1 MVLPKRTT
9 SPQDEIRRFIRDLPP
24 GCSEYD
30 ATGLEPQDIEE
41 LLQNEAFTYSHPK
54 SSADAQQLFT
64 PGQYIVFLN
73 IPPDTVEELSNR
85 KHLGRFKTWD
95 PKLQILL
102 VKMSSIEHESTSG
115 TFQSRLT
122 EKLNDI
128 RPKLAH
134 ELEFLESTA
143 VKGSNRTK
151 EPDASFQ
158 PSQLPPGRSDK
169 WPSLVVEIGCSESER
184 QLQRDAKWWLTDSQ
198 GDVKIVIT
206 IKIFRSQPRVRFE
219 LFRMGGSSAHPRP
232 LVAQAVTVSRAKYQ
246 HLSASGE
253 LVIPFRDLFLRFPRA
268 GETDVVLSE
277 EDLEDMS
284 RRALK

>member
-1 MVLPKRTT
+1 MVLPKGTT
-9 SPQDEIRRFIRDLPP
+9 CHQDEIRHFIRDLPP

-30 ATGLEPQDIEE
+30 ATGLGPQDIED
-41 LLQNEAFTYSHPK
+41 LLQNEAFTYSHQK
-54 SSADAQQLFT
+54 LSADARQRYT
-64 PGQYIVFLN
+64 PGQYVIFLN
-73 IPPDTVEELSNR
+73 IPSDTVQELSNR
-85 KHLGRFKTWD
+85 KHLGLFKTWD

-102 VKMSSIEHESTSG
+102 IKMRFAECESTSG
-115 TFQSRLT
+115 AFNSRLT

-143 VKGSNRTK
+143 VEGSNRTK

-169 WPSLVVEIGCSESER
+169 WPSLVVEIGYSESEL
-184 QLQRDAKWWLTDSQ
+184 QLERDARWWLTDSG
-198 GDVKIVIT
+198 GDVKIVIV
-206 IKIFRSQPRVRFE
+206 IKIFRSQPRVHFQ